1 MNLEKFNMS
10 HLPSSDK
17 RPLVGEYK
25 KTIITLIGHSNSGKS
40 TLMELLLNDN
50 FNYVSIDRA
59 CQETNI
65 EEIATFVKSLEK
77 QDIDVRYDLG
87 RLFRFIADECPIQ
100 FINYF
105 FTKYIKENENL
116 NIFVEGYV
124 FMITDLY
131 RLFIDKCKEN
141 GYRIWEIRRIL

>member
-1 MNLEKFNMS
+1 MNSKKFNMS
-10 HLPSSDK
+10 HLPAEDK

-25 KTIITLIGHSNSGKS
+25 KTIITLIGHCNSGKS

-50 FNYVSIDRA
+50 FNYISIDKV

-65 EEIATFVKSLEK
+65 DEIHAFVKSLSE
-77 QDIDVRYDLG
+77 QGIDVRYDLG
-87 RLFRFIADECPIQ
+87 RLFRFIADECPTQ
-100 FINYF
+100 FIDYF
-105 FTKYIKENENL
+105 FAKYIKENENL

-131 RLFIDKCKEN
+131 RLFIEKCKEN
-141 GYRIWEIRRIL
+141 GYRIWETRRIL